1 MCSVRVSSLCVDH
14 LLCVTM
20 VGSDEQD
27 VSSLLASL
35 IDRADGLVG
44 GRDGLNR
51 RI

>member
-1 MCSVRVSSLCVDH
+1 
-14 LLCVTM
+14 M